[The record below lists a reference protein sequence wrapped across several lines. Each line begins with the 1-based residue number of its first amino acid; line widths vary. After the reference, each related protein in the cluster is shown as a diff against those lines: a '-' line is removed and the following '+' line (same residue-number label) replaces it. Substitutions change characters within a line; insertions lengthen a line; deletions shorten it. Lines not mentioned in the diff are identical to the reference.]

1 LKQRDVTFQ
10 RLVVVTALTAAC
22 SPAIAGD
29 DMQVIGAFA
38 IDRSEVTIGD
48 FRRFVYATGRVT
60 KAEHEG
66 GGHVYE
72 AGWTRKP
79 GWNWLAPYGR
89 AGGSREPVVHVTY
102 AEAEAYC
109 QWAGKRLPNDA
120 EWVEAAYTERRH
132 VPSPPFLRGKTYPY
146 PTGDSPQ
153 GAHCLDDCGP
163 VRPVVQHAGLWR
175 GRGHVAAG
183 TTRRGVNG
191 LYDMGGNV
199 WEWVDA
205 GDGNE
210 KRTRGGSWWYGA
222 AQMEADH
229 VANKPAD
236 FTAVYIGFR
245 CARDLK

>member
-1 LKQRDVTFQ
+1 
-10 RLVVVTALTAAC
+10 
-22 SPAIAGD
+22 
-29 DMQVIGAFA
+29 
-38 IDRSEVTIGD
+38 
-48 FRRFVYATGRVT
+48 
-60 KAEHEG
+60 
-66 GGHVYE
+66 
-72 AGWTRKP
+72 
-79 GWNWLAPYGR
+79 
-89 AGGSREPVVHVTY
+89 
-102 AEAEAYC
+102 
-109 QWAGKRLPNDA
+109 
-120 EWVEAAYTERRH
+120 
-132 VPSPPFLRGKTYPY
+132 
-146 PTGDSPQ
+146 
-153 GAHCLDDCGP
+153 
-163 VRPVVQHAGLWR
+163 
-175 GRGHVAAG
+175 VAAG